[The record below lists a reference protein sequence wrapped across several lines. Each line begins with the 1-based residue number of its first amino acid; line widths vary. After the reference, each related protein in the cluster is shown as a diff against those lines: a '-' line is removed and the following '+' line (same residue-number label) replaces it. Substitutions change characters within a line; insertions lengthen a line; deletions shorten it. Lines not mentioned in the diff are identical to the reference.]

1 MIGLLILRNII
12 RNKKNSLVIVAL
24 IAVISFLFFIG
35 NSILRRSDQGLRE
48 TYIECLT
55 GDIVLQ
61 KKADVTMN
69 LFTANTPVID
79 SFFSIPPLPAY
90 NAVLE
95 IVAAETGVK
104 TFTSQVSGSAV
115 IDFYEVREIAPLCG
129 INPETYFTLFEGIIP
144 DAGRLLKPGEF
155 GAMITKERAERIE
168 LKTGVYPAIGAP
180 MLLTTGSALGF
191 KIREVPLVGIYHYKN
206 PGPFMN
212 EVVIIDPQTVR
223 ALQSIQVAST
233 EMDFDA
239 GDDVFGLLD
248 IEMDSLFDADE
259 EKYAVTEN
267 VFSVENL
274 ESFLKSFETE
284 EPESLAGG
292 DWNFIILRVNKGVSS
307 ASVIDSL
314 NKKLAPY
321 GVLAVGWRIAAGQ
334 SAILLLF
341 MQAFFNGGIFIV
353 SVAGII
359 AAVNILLISLFK
371 RTREIGTLRAIGSG
385 DIFIRLL
392 VMGENTVLAIIAGAL
407 ALGCGYI
414 AIKIL
419 NTVGLVIPN
428 TLVASLLG
436 GEILQLSFIPAVAA
450 YSFGAALFLG
460 IAASVFPVEMAIRIE
475 PVVAVN
481 RG

>member
-1 MIGLLILRNII
+1 
-12 RNKKNSLVIVAL
+12 
-24 IAVISFLFFIG
+24 
-35 NSILRRSDQGLRE
+35 
-48 TYIECLT
+48 
-55 GDIVLQ
+55 
-61 KKADVTMN
+61 
-69 LFTANTPVID
+69 
-79 SFFSIPPLPAY
+79 
-90 NAVLE
+90 
-95 IVAAETGVK
+95 
-104 TFTSQVSGSAV
+104 
-115 IDFYEVREIAPLCG
+115 
-129 INPETYFTLFEGIIP
+129 
-144 DAGRLLKPGEF
+144 
-155 GAMITKERAERIE
+155 
-168 LKTGVYPAIGAP
+168 